1 MPSTVIVASDG
12 SPLALQ
18 AAARGLA
25 VLRPADEVVV
35 AVAIRSLDESL
46 VLDGSGHA
54 GPTFTESELRAQQA
68 QARAEGEAI
77 VADTV
82 AALAS
87 DRVSTRLVEG
97 DAGAALCALAAELG
111 ADAIVI
117 GTRGRG
123 GFKRALLGS
132 VSDYVVRNA
141 PCPVVVVGADSDG

>member
-18 AAARGLA
+18 AAVRGLA

-35 AVAIRSLDESL
+35 AVAIRELDDSLA
-46 VLDGSGHA
+46 LDGSGHA
-54 GPTFTESELRAQQA
+54 GATFTESELRAQQA
-68 QARAEGEAI
+68 AARAEGEAI
-77 VADTV
+77 LAETV
-82 AALAS
+82 AALGT
-87 DRVSTRLVEG
+87 DQVTTRLVEG
-97 DAGAALCALAAELG
+97 NAGSAVCDLASELR

-123 GFKRALLGS
+123 GVKRALLGS

-141 PCPVVVVGADSDG
+141 PCPVVVVGGRT

>member
-35 AVAIRSLDESL
+35 AVAIRALDDSLA
-46 VLDGSGHA
+46 LDGSGHA
-54 GPTFTESELRAQQA
+54 GATFTEAELRAQQA
-68 QARAEGEAI
+68 AAKAEGEAI

-82 AALAS
+82 AALGSAP
-87 DRVSTRLVEG
+87 VSTRLVEG
-97 DAGAALCALAAELG
+97 DAGSALCALAAELG

-141 PCPVVVVGADSDG
+141 PCPVVVVGSDG